1 MDTCTLHRY
10 LFGKSH
16 AFIPKLKYFHII
28 MKADS
33 NSVPRSSLITL
44 WPHTNKQKKCFETG
58 EAGGAGSS
66 AALLTTAD
74 L

>member
-1 MDTCTLHRY
+1 
-10 LFGKSH
+10 
-16 AFIPKLKYFHII
+16 
-28 MKADS
+28 MKAGS